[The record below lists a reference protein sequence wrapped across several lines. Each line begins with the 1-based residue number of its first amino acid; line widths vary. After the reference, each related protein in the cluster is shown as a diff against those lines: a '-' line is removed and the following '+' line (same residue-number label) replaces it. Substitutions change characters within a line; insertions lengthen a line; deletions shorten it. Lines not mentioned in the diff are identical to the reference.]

1 MCPFIHL
8 YDEIDGYRSRT
19 TLRTRFLGEKM
30 QNSYVMGG
38 VVDLKPFLERRV
50 PFLSLVLS
58 QITIYYAG
66 GGPAHSFGAASL
78 FLVHHLLIRLYDF
91 PVFRAN

>member
-1 MCPFIHL
+1 MVN
-8 YDEIDGYRSRT
+8 RSRT

-30 QNSYVMGG
+30 QNSYLMGG
-38 VVDLKPFLERRV
+38 GVDLKPFLECRV

-66 GGPAHSFGAASL
+66 GGPTHSFRAAAL
-78 FLVHHLLIRLYDF
+78 LLVHHLLTRLYDF